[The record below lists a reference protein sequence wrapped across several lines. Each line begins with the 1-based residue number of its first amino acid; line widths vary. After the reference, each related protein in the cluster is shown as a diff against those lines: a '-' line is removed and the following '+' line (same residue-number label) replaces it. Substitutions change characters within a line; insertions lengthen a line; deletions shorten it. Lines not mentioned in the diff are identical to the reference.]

1 MSWKVARQRFPI
13 LERCLLRI
21 VSKLRK
27 VQSSLSKSKINR
39 NSVKI
44 VLMFA
49 IDLELVGIIVI
60 FAENIV

>member
-1 MSWKVARQRFPI
+1 LSWKVARQRFPI